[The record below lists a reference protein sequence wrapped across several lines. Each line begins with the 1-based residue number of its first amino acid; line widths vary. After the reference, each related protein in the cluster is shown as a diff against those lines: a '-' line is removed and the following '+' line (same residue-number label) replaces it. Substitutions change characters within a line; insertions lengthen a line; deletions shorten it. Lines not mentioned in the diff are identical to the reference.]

1 VADFPASL
9 IYFRVRALSMGVKG
23 KWSSLSSIKT
33 LPRFVQPTL
42 HRELQYEA
50 PFDENGVLYWLGTE
64 GGEKEYTNPLLSGQV
79 QVQMS
84 CKWYANDA
92 AIYVEHKPDALLPQY
107 DKNQPCSWI
116 EVDLGQERQ
125 LVPNYYCLRG
135 YDKMKK
141 ILKSWELQGR
151 STRDDPWTTLKRHFK
166 DKKVEMSGPLAV
178 ASWQLENITQPC
190 RYFRIVQLDHFGK
203 MSKNLCCSGIELYG
217 LLIQTEVGRRA
228 SMEGIRRAS
237 ASPRHTQLSQ
247 QT

>member
-1 VADFPASL
+1 
-9 IYFRVRALSMGVKG
+9 MGVKG

-178 ASWQLENITQPC
+178 ASWQLENISQPY

-237 ASPRHTQLSQ
+237 ASPRHMQSSQ